1 MKTSVVIIVERS
13 SSERWRIAEMIP
25 VGIATAI
32 QTITAPKTSSAVAGR
47 SEKITSLTSAFDW

>member
-1 MKTSVVIIVERS
+1 
-13 SSERWRIAEMIP
+13 MIP

-32 QTITAPKTSSAVAGR
+32 QTITAPTTSNTVAGR

>member
-1 MKTSVVIIVERS
+1 MKTRVVIIVVRS

-32 QTITAPKTSSAVAGR
+32 QTITAPKTSRAVAGR
-47 SEKITSLTSAFDW
+47 SLKMTSLTSAFDW